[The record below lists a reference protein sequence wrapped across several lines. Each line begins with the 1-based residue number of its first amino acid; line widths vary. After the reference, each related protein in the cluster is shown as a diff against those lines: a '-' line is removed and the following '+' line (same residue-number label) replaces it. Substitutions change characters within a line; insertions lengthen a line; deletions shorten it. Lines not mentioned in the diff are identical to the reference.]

1 MSENTNAVA
10 KTDVQA
16 PVMAGFG
23 NSLAFDFMQR
33 QAQMLASSALVPK
46 EFSLADAKSP
56 QEKAVKIAN
65 VVIALEMANR
75 IGASPL
81 SVMQN
86 LYIVHGKPS
95 WSSTFIIAAI
105 NGCGRFSAMRFEM
118 TGTGDGRTCVA
129 VATEKATGERLE
141 SPPVSIEMAKAEG
154 WFSKAGSKW
163 KTMPELM
170 LRYRCATLFGRLYAP
185 EILMGMRSA
194 EELEDIDDAA
204 TVPAKQGKAA
214 DIAGRFADDAPVVEA
229 AQVEPQIEPKS
240 EPDVSPDPVA
250 ENPAPAE
257 NTDLLQR
264 VYAELHNLFESTGEM
279 PDDICDRLTAGKYG
293 CQVALESAPANYLSD
308 LLLTLKTC
316 GGWSRVGNPAPGL
329 KG

>member
-10 KTDVQA
+10 KTEAQA
-16 PVMAGFG
+16 PTVAGFG

-46 EFSLADAKSP
+46 EFSLSDAKNQ

-86 LYIVHGKPS
+86 LYIVNGKPS

-118 TGTGDGRTCVA
+118 TGTGDNRTCVA

-141 SPPVSIEMAKAEG
+141 SPPVSIEIAKAEG

-194 EELEDIDDAA
+194 EELEDIDDAT
-204 TVPAKQGKAA
+204 TVPAKHGKAA
-214 DIAGRFADDAPVVEA
+214 DIAGRFADDAPVAEA
-229 AQVEPQIEPKS
+229 AQVEPVAASPAETVEP
-240 EPDVSPDPVA
+240 PATA
-250 ENPAPAE
+250 ENNQP
-257 NTDLLQR
+257 LQA
-264 VYAELHNLFESTGEM
+264 VFAALQNLFETTGEM
-279 PDDICDRLTAGKYG
+279 PDDILDRISKGRYG
-293 CQVALESAPANYLSD
+293 CQSDLMDASGSVLSD
-308 LLLTLKTC
+308 LLVSIQKE
-316 GGWSRVGNPAPGL
+316 AAE
-329 KG
+329 